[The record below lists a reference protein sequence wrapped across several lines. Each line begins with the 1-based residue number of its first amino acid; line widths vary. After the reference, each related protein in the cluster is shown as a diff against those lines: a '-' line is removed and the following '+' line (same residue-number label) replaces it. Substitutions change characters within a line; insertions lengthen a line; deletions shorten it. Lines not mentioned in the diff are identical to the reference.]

1 MKNREAQHLIQW
13 NLLMAEKDSEI
24 TSLAHQMDQAELDL
38 LAESE
43 DGLAEISRNINTTS
57 QQIKVTQLQPR
68 GIFRGDFWGRIRS
81 F

>member
-57 QQIKVTQLQPR
+57 QQIKVTQLPPS
-68 GIFRGDFWGRIRS
+68 GIF
-81 F
+81 

>member
-1 MKNREAQHLIQW
+1 
-13 NLLMAEKDSEI
+13 MAEKDSEI

-57 QQIKVTQLQPR
+57 QQIKVTQLQPS
-68 GIFRGDFWGRIRS
+68 GIF
-81 F
+81 

>member
-1 MKNREAQHLIQW
+1 
-13 NLLMAEKDSEI
+13 MAEKDSEI

-68 GIFRGDFWGRIRS
+68 GIFGGG
-81 F
+81 

>member
-57 QQIKVTQLQPR
+57 QQIKVTQLQPS
-68 GIFRGDFWGRIRS
+68 GIFGGG
-81 F
+81 